1 MSRAA
6 RLLDLVQLLRQHR
19 APVSGQTLAD
29 ELGISIRTFY
39 RDIATLQAQGADI
52 MGEPGLGYVLRPG
65 FMLPPLMFSV
75 DEIEALVLGSRW
87 VAVRADDRLGQAGAS
102 ALAKIAA
109 VLPPDLRDEVDAG
122 SLLVAPGE
130 PHVATIDLSV
140 VRKAIRNERKVAISY
155 RDAEGIESRRV
166 IWPFAIGFFDRAR
179 VIAAWCELR
188 QDFRHFRVDRVFA
201 LVTTDERY
209 PRRRAA
215 MLKEWR
221 EREGIGATVS
231 ARDQGAAGAKAS
243 GEQEDAA
250 TAKN

>member
-29 ELGISIRTFY
+29 ELGISLRTFY
-39 RDIATLQAQGADI
+39 RDIATLQAHGAEI

-87 VAVRADDRLGQAGAS
+87 VAVRADDRLGAAGAS

-109 VLPPDLRDEVDAG
+109 VLPPDLRDEVDAA

-130 PHVATIDLSV
+130 PHQSTIDLSV
-140 VRKAIRNERKVAISY
+140 VRKAMRNERKLAISY
-155 RDAEGIESRRV
+155 RDVEGIESRRV
-166 IWPFAIGFFDRAR
+166 IWPFAIGFFDRSR

-188 QDFRHFRVDRVFA
+188 GDFRHFRVDRVYA

-209 PRRRAA
+209 PKRRAA
-215 MLKEWR
+215 MLKEWKAR
-221 EREGIGATVS
+221 ENIPDRTPPVAL
-231 ARDQGAAGAKAS
+231 
-243 GEQEDAA
+243 

>member
-29 ELGISIRTFY
+29 QLDISIRTFY
-39 RDIATLQAQGADI
+39 RDVATLQAQGADI

-87 VAVRADDRLGQAGAS
+87 VAVRGDERLGAAAS
-102 ALAKIAA
+102 AALSKIAA
-109 VLPPDLRDEVDAG
+109 VLPADLRTEVDAG
-122 SLLVAPGE
+122 SLLVAGGE
-130 PHVATIDLSV
+130 PQVTTVDVGL
-140 VRKAIRNERKVAISY
+140 VRKAIRSEQKIAISY
-155 RDAEGIESRRV
+155 RDADGSETRRIV
-166 IWPFAIGFFDRAR
+166 WPFAIGFFEKSR
-179 VIAAWCELR
+179 IICSWCELR
-188 QDFRHFRVDRVFA
+188 QDYRHFRVDRISA
-201 LVTTDERY
+201 LSALEQRY
-209 PRRRAA
+209 PRRRAV

-221 EREGIGATVS
+221 EVAAIPTGP
-231 ARDQGAAGAKAS
+231 ARQT
-243 GEQEDAA
+243 

>member
-29 ELGISIRTFY
+29 QLGISIRTFY
-39 RDIATLQAQGADI
+39 RDVATLQAQGADI

-87 VAVRADDRLGQAGAS
+87 VAVRGDERLGAAAS
-102 ALAKIAA
+102 AALSKIAA
-109 VLPPDLRDEVDAG
+109 VLPADLRTEVDAG
-122 SLLVAPGE
+122 SLLVSAGE
-130 PHVATIDLSV
+130 PQVTTVDVGL
-140 VRKAIRNERKVAISY
+140 VRKAIRSEQKIAISY
-155 RDAEGIESRRV
+155 RDADGSDTRRV
-166 IWPFAIGFFDRAR
+166 VWPFAIGFFDRSR
-179 VIAAWCELR
+179 VIVSWCELR
-188 QDFRHFRVDRVFA
+188 QDYRHFRVDRISA
-201 LVTTDERY
+201 LSTMDQRY
-209 PRRRAA
+209 PRRRAV

-221 EREGIGATVS
+221 EIAAIPVARPRE
-231 ARDQGAAGAKAS
+231 
-243 GEQEDAA
+243 A